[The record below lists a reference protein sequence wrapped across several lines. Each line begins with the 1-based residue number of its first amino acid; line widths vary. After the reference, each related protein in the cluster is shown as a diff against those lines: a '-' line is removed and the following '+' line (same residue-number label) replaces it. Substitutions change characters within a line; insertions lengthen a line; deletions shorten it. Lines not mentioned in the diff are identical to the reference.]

1 MIVYYDFTCRLT
13 DATTEKKVRSAKND
27 SKTMIK
33 KVCCLVRS

>member
-27 SKTMIK
+27 S
-33 KVCCLVRS
+33 VQDND